1 MAKGPDTTPKCII
14 FLRYCVH
21 VLLLQITQIIMMAGM
36 LTFLG
41 YQEQHADLCIRVVG
55 KIVVDACIN
64 NIAEENLTPIFD
76 TNVW

>member
-1 MAKGPDTTPKCII
+1 
-14 FLRYCVH
+14 
-21 VLLLQITQIIMMAGM
+21 MMAGM

-76 TNVW
+76 TNV